1 MPWKLNISLVTLN
14 LETTA
19 LWRKLVFQVPKVN
32 SQASCGS
39 VPGSDFGTHSSTT
52 SMEQAHKSGSSSGSN
67 CSSMDQKHSRAYV
80 QEEADEPR
88 HDSAIAGSFDQNFG
102 ALLGDLQ
109 P

>member
-1 MPWKLNISLVTLN
+1 M
-14 LETTA
+14 
-19 LWRKLVFQVPKVN
+19 
-32 SQASCGS
+32 
-39 VPGSDFGTHSSTT
+39 
-52 SMEQAHKSGSSSGSN
+52 
-67 CSSMDQKHSRAYV
+67 AYV